1 MDILGLGTLL
11 SGAGSFLGGLFG
23 LGSNIHQTNEANKWN
38 QKQLDAQIQ
47 ENQKNRD
54 FNASQAEISRNFAR
68 EMFDE
73 SNRYNSMSN
82 QVSQMR
88 AAGLNPALA
97 YSSNNFVGANA
108 PSGASASSS
117 GSVSPTQYATTD
129 VAGPA
134 LAISRQLAEIDNIQA
149 QTRKLNAEGS
159 ILESDAKFRDA
170 LNSGRLQMQ
179 HLSLVVQGNVP
190 KLQDSQISEM
200 RAHTAQMEEEAKN
213 LVLLRQQ
220 ISVGIEGQKLDNIL
234 KQIDSNYK
242 SKEYEAVIAQIAA
255 QTQKSKAEVYQLLTL
270 TPAQLR
276 QIDSQTALNGYLSQ
290 TQQKLAELYG
300 VNIDNGFLQ
309 GDMIELQIEAKAL
322 ENKVYYNSN
331 PQAIN
336 GAPVWGFLNECGN
349 VLRSLFGG
357 ILSVGVKP

>member
-68 EMFDE
+68 EMFDA
-73 SNRYNSMSN
+73 SNRYNSISN

-108 PSGASASSS
+108 PSGATASSA

-134 LAISRQLAEIDNIQA
+134 LAMSRQLAEIDNIQA

-170 LNSGRLQMQ
+170 LNSGLLQMQ

-200 RAHTAQMEEEAKN
+200 RAHIAQMEEEAKN

-276 QIDSQTALNGYLSQ
+276 QIDSQTALNGYLQ
-290 TQQKLAELYG
+290 ATQANLAKLYG
-300 VNIDNGFLQ
+300 VKADNSSFEGDLIKLQ
-309 GDMIELQIEAKAL
+309 VDSQKLQNLVYESSNKAGVMQLPVYEYFNAAGDL
-322 ENKVYYNSN
+322 
-331 PQAIN
+331 
-336 GAPVWGFLNECGN
+336 
-349 VLRSLFGG
+349 LRGLFGG
-357 ILSVGVKP
+357 ILSVGVKR

>member
-38 QKQLDAQIQ
+38 QKQLEAQIQ

-68 EMFDE
+68 EMFDA

-108 PSGASASSS
+108 PSGPSASSA

-134 LAISRQLAEIDNIQA
+134 LAMSRQVAEIANIDA

-159 ILESDAKFRDA
+159 ILESDSKFRDA
-170 LNSGRLQMQ
+170 LNSGVLQMQ
-179 HLSLVVQGNVP
+179 HLSLVIQGNIP
-190 KLQDSQISEM
+190 KLQDSQISEI
-200 RAHTAQMEEEAKN
+200 RGRVSLMEEQAKN
-213 LVLLRQQ
+213 LILLRQQ
-220 ISVGIEGQKLDNIL
+220 ISVAIEGQKLDNIL

-242 SKEYEAVIAQIAA
+242 SKEYEAVIAKIAA
-255 QTQKSKAEVYQLLTL
+255 ETQKSKAEVYQILTL

-300 VNIDNGFLQ
+300 VNTENSSLQ
-309 GDMIELQIEAKAL
+309 GDMLQLQIDAKTL
-322 ENKVYYNSN
+322 ENSAYYNTN
-331 PQAIN
+331 KNAIN
-336 GAPVWGFLNECGN
+336 DEFFWHYFNSGGN
-349 VLRSLFGG
+349 LLRALFGG